1 MNYLKSK
8 LALSIC
14 SLKEKA
20 HMKKNFLNISIAIAC
35 LAGSATVNAASEEVF
50 TWTCSESK
58 QFKTSG
64 TIEKIRLTW
73 EARTYDLDRQ
83 TSLPGSLRYKNMN
96 SGHDLVVLGN
106 KAMLFNIKAGVR
118 LADFCQT
125 PEMKAG
131 RLPHLFAD
139 AEPFVQN

>member
-1 MNYLKSK
+1 
-8 LALSIC
+8 
-14 SLKEKA
+14 
-20 HMKKNFLNISIAIAC
+20 MKKNLLTISVV
-35 LAGSATVNAASEEVF
+35 LAGIFSAANVSASEEVF
-50 TWTCSESK
+50 TWSCSESK

-73 EARTYDLDRQ
+73 DSKTYELERQ
-83 TSLPGSLRYKNMN
+83 TSLPGSLRYKNTN

-106 KAMLFNIKAGVR
+106 KAMLFNIRAGVR

-125 PEMKAG
+125 AEMKAG
-131 RLPHLFAD
+131 KLPHLFAD

>member
-1 MNYLKSK
+1 
-8 LALSIC
+8 
-14 SLKEKA
+14 
-20 HMKKNFLNISIAIAC
+20 MKKNLLTISVV
-35 LAGSATVNAASEEVF
+35 LAGIFSAGNINASEEVF
-50 TWTCSESK
+50 TWSCNESK

-73 EARTYDLDRQ
+73 ESKTYELERQ
-83 TSLPGSLRYKNMN
+83 TSLPGSLRYKNTN

-106 KAMLFNIKAGVR
+106 KAMLFNIRAGVR

-125 PEMKAG
+125 AEMRAG
-131 RLPHLFAD
+131 RLPHLFAG

>member
-1 MNYLKSK
+1 
-8 LALSIC
+8 
-14 SLKEKA
+14 
-20 HMKKNFLNISIAIAC
+20 MKKNLLTISVV
-35 LAGSATVNAASEEVF
+35 LASLCAAANVSADEEAF

-64 TIEKIRLTW
+64 TAEKIRLTW
-73 EARTYDLDRQ
+73 ESRTYQLDRQ
-83 TSLPGSLRYKNMN
+83 TSLPGSLRYKNTD

-125 PEMKAG
+125 VDMKAG
-131 RLPHLFAD
+131 KLPHLFAG
-139 AEPFVQN
+139 AEPFSQN

>member
-1 MNYLKSK
+1 
-8 LALSIC
+8 
-14 SLKEKA
+14 
-20 HMKKNFLNISIAIAC
+20 MKKNLLTISVV
-35 LAGSATVNAASEEVF
+35 LAGIFSAANVNASEEVF
-50 TWTCSESK
+50 TWSCSESK

-73 EARTYDLDRQ
+73 DSKTYELDRQ
-83 TSLPGSLRYKNMN
+83 TSLPGSLRYKNTT

-106 KAMLFNIKAGVR
+106 KAMLFNIRAGIR

-125 PEMKAG
+125 AEMRAG
-131 RLPHLFAD
+131 RLPHLFAG

>member
-1 MNYLKSK
+1 
-8 LALSIC
+8 
-14 SLKEKA
+14 
-20 HMKKNFLNISIAIAC
+20 MKKNLLTISVVLTGIFS
-35 LAGSATVNAASEEVF
+35 AGNVSASEEVF
-50 TWTCSESK
+50 TWSCNESK

-73 EARTYDLDRQ
+73 ESKTYELERQ
-83 TSLPGSLRYKNMN
+83 TSLPGSLRYKNTN

-106 KAMLFNIKAGVR
+106 KAMLFNIRAGVR

-125 PEMKAG
+125 AEMRAG
-131 RLPHLFAD
+131 RLPHLFAG

>member
-1 MNYLKSK
+1 
-8 LALSIC
+8 
-14 SLKEKA
+14 
-20 HMKKNFLNISIAIAC
+20 MKKNLLTMSVV
-35 LAGSATVNAASEEVF
+35 LAGIFSAANVNASEEVF
-50 TWTCSESK
+50 TWSCSESK

-73 EARTYDLDRQ
+73 ESKTYDLDRQ
-83 TSLPGSLRYKNMN
+83 TSLPGSLRYKNTN

-106 KAMLFNIKAGVR
+106 KAMLFNIRAGVR

-125 PEMKAG
+125 AEMRAG
-131 RLPHLFAD
+131 KLPHLFAG

>member
-1 MNYLKSK
+1 
-8 LALSIC
+8 
-14 SLKEKA
+14 
-20 HMKKNFLNISIAIAC
+20 MKKNLLNMSVVLASIF
-35 LAGSATVNAASEEVF
+35 SAAHVSASEEVF
-50 TWTCSESK
+50 SWSCSESK

-73 EARTYDLDRQ
+73 ESKTYELERQ
-83 TSLPGSLRYKNMN
+83 TSLPGSLRYKNTN

-125 PEMKAG
+125 AEMKAG
-131 RLPHLFAD
+131 KLPHLFAG

>member
-1 MNYLKSK
+1 
-8 LALSIC
+8 
-14 SLKEKA
+14 
-20 HMKKNFLNISIAIAC
+20 MKKNLLTMSVV
-35 LAGSATVNAASEEVF
+35 LAGIFSAAHVSASEEVF
-50 TWTCSESK
+50 TWSCNESK

-64 TIEKIRLTW
+64 TLEKIRLTW
-73 EARTYDLDRQ
+73 ESKTYELERQ
-83 TSLPGSLRYKNMN
+83 TSLPGSLRYKNTN

-125 PEMKAG
+125 AEMKAG
-131 RLPHLFAD
+131 KLPHLFAG

>member
-1 MNYLKSK
+1 
-8 LALSIC
+8 
-14 SLKEKA
+14 
-20 HMKKNFLNISIAIAC
+20 MKKNFLTMSVV
-35 LAGSATVNAASEEVF
+35 LAGIFSAAHVSASEEVF
-50 TWTCSESK
+50 TWSCNESK

-64 TIEKIRLTW
+64 TLEKIRLTW
-73 EARTYDLDRQ
+73 ESKTYDLERQ
-83 TSLPGSLRYKNMN
+83 TSLPGSLRYKNTN

-125 PEMKAG
+125 AEMKAG
-131 RLPHLFAD
+131 KLPHLFAG